1 MYNIDSSRD
10 HLLCTCKAIMTVS
23 TVLCYEYNC
32 FKSMQQSHSFYHWY
46 TVTYILREV
55 LSYSTRHHFSHISKQ
70 SFVIC
75 GHIKVLCFNHHSFQ
89 SVIILNY
96 RAVMSHITGGNNG
109 RSPTLV
115 GQGWQ
120 ATGTNLW
127 AKLVLKKLNIC
138 AMIICQCLVFENKT
152 DDFWVREEWTKR
164 LFHAH

>member
-1 MYNIDSSRD
+1 
-10 HLLCTCKAIMTVS
+10 
-23 TVLCYEYNC
+23 
-32 FKSMQQSHSFYHWY
+32 MQQSHSFYHWY
-46 TVTYILREV
+46 TVTYILKEV

-75 GHIKVLCFNHHSFQ
+75 GHIKILCFNHHSFQ

-120 ATGTNLW
+120 ATETNLW
-127 AKLVLKKLNIC
+127 AKLVLKKTKHLCNDHMPMPGIWKQNRWLLSKSGPK
-138 AMIICQCLVFENKT
+138 AYSMHTNKIWR
-152 DDFWVREEWTKR
+152 FASWQS
-164 LFHAH
+164 F

>member
-1 MYNIDSSRD
+1 
-10 HLLCTCKAIMTVS
+10 
-23 TVLCYEYNC
+23 
-32 FKSMQQSHSFYHWY
+32 MQQSHSFYHWY

-120 ATGTNLW
+120 ATETNLW
-127 AKLVLKKLNIC
+127 AKLVLKNETFVQWSYANAWYLRIKQMTLRVDQQLIPCTLTKYGDLQADKAFRKLITYRNLNYK
-138 AMIICQCLVFENKT
+138 A
-152 DDFWVREEWTKR
+152 
-164 LFHAH
+164 

>member
-1 MYNIDSSRD
+1 
-10 HLLCTCKAIMTVS
+10 
-23 TVLCYEYNC
+23 
-32 FKSMQQSHSFYHWY
+32 MQQSHSFYHWY

-152 DDFWVREEWTKR
+152 DDFWVRVDQKLILCTLTKYGDLQADKAFR
-164 LFHAH
+164 KLITYRNLNYKA